1 LNSRKEAQIAQAGS
15 RSSAF
20 CASLWLL
27 LVLLFVLACHRSAQK
42 PAITF
47 KYNVAPQPV
56 RVGTTTIDIALTDR
70 SGQPVSGARV
80 ELEGNM
86 SHPGMSPVTGVARE
100 IQSGKYRGTLQFTMA
115 GDWIVLVNATLS
127 DGERL
132 QNQFEL
138 NGVRSN

>member
-1 LNSRKEAQIAQAGS
+1 
-15 RSSAF
+15 
-20 CASLWLL
+20 
-27 LVLLFVLACHRSAQK
+27 
-42 PAITF
+42 
-47 KYNVAPQPV
+47 
-56 RVGTTTIDIALTDR
+56 
-70 SGQPVSGARV
+70 VSGARV